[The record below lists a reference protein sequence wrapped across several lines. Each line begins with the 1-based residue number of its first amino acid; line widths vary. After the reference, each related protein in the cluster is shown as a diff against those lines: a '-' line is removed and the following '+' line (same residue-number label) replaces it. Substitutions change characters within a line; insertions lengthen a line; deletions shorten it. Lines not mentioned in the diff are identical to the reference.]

1 MSHVAPAETPNVVIA
16 NPTVRKIAGNTLGVA
31 GLVLSIATLVDGAIQ
46 QIDYGHITG
55 PAAVIIAGLF
65 GIFQLGVTS
74 PNVPK
79 VLEPGVD
86 TGCVSDETG
95 FRDGTL

>member
-1 MSHVAPAETPNVVIA
+1 MGRDPVIELNPNKENTVTEHSTYTPNVVVD
-16 NPTVRKIAGNTLGVA
+16 NPVTRKVVGNVLGVA
-31 GLVLSIATLVDGAIQ
+31 SLVLSIATLVDGAVAEL
-46 QIDYGHITG
+46 DYAHVTG

-79 VLEPGVD
+79 E
-86 TGCVSDETG
+86 
-95 FRDGTL
+95 

>member
-1 MSHVAPAETPNVVIA
+1 MTNINPTETPNVVVQ
-16 NPTVRKIAGNTLGVA
+16 NPLVRKVVGNTLAVA
-31 GLVLSIATLVDGAIQ
+31 SVGLSIAVLVDGAISEL
-46 QIDYGHITG
+46 DYGNITG

-79 VLEPGVD
+79 Q
-86 TGCVSDETG
+86 
-95 FRDGTL
+95 